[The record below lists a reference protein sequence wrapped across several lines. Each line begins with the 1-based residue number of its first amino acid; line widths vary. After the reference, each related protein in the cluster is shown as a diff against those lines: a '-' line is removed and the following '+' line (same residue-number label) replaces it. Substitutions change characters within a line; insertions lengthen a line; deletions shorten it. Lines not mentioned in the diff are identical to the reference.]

1 MDANI
6 NLTDQMFG
14 GSGATQTVT
23 TLLGAEE
30 RQKMGFSLEDLVSG
44 DLPVEIVS
52 GRDEQGRETND
63 VTLDLTP
70 VRMSYPAI
78 GLDKPPGA
86 LGGGEGE
93 EQFGSFLVREQARA
107 MARAGGIGLAET
119 IYQAMRKRADG

>member
-1 MDANI
+1 MDPLAAA
-6 NLTDQMFG
+6 TG
-14 GSGATQTVT
+14 PATAATGAARPPAREDAAMLQA
-23 TLLGAEE
+23 AEE
-30 RQKMGFSLEDLVSG
+30 FEAAFLAEMLKS
-44 DLPVEIVS
+44 
-52 GRDEQGRETND
+52 
-63 VTLDLTP
+63 
-70 VRMSYPAI
+70 A